1 MNPIFCAFDMPEVA
15 AARELAQNLDGHI
28 GGIKMGLEFFM
39 ANGPAGVREVSGA
52 GGLPV
57 FLDVKLH
64 DIPNTVA
71 GAVRSILPLKPSLL
85 TIHTSGGPAMMKAA
99 AEAAAEAGTER
110 PKLIGVTVLTSLDDA
125 DLKAVGVTRSSTD
138 QVVALAQLAKDS
150 SLDGAVCSPLEVAAL
165 RAACGPDFM
174 LVVPG
179 IRPAGGEMGDQKRVM
194 TPREAL
200 DAGADVL
207 VIGRPITKA
216 DNPAAAAAAIAQE
229 ISSEIGGR

>member
-52 GGLPV
+52 GRLPV

-71 GAVRSILPLKPSLL
+71 GAVRSILPLKPSLV

-99 AEAAAEAGTER
+99 ADAAAEAGTER

-150 SLDGAVCSPLEVAAL
+150 GLDGAVCSPLEVAAL

>member
-150 SLDGAVCSPLEVAAL
+150 GLDGAVCSPLEVAAL

>member
-15 AARELAQNLDGHI
+15 AACALARNLDGHI

-39 ANGPAGVREVSGA
+39 ANGSAGVREVSGA
-52 GGLPV
+52 GGLPF

-71 GAVRSILPLKPSLL
+71 GAVRSILPLKPSLV
-85 TIHTSGGPAMMKAA
+85 TIHTSGGPAMMIAAAKAA
-99 AEAAAEAGTER
+99 AEAGANR

-150 SLDGAVCSPLEVAAL
+150 GLDGAVCSPLEVAAL
-165 RAACGPDFM
+165 RAACGPDFT

-179 IRPAGGEMGDQKRVM
+179 IRPAGGDAGDQKRVM

-216 DNPAAAAAAIAQE
+216 DDPAAAAAAIARE
-229 ISSEIGGR
+229 ISAETGGR